1 MSKALRA
8 EVIAAYNKYLKAFIG
23 NDIDG
28 INACVQFPVAY
39 IGDGKV
45 LMLDEFPIKPGEL
58 KAAKG
63 WINTDSFEMD
73 VVAVGKKKAHL
84 LMRNCRRLRED
95 GSLIEEA
102 SAFYAYTKTS
112 DGWKIYA
119 LSDIVFPA

>member
-1 MSKALRA
+1 MNKKERA

-23 NDIDG
+23 NDIEG

-45 LMLDEFPIKPGEL
+45 SMLDEFPVKPAEL

-63 WINTDSFEMD
+63 WVTTDSFEMD
-73 VVAVGKKKAHL
+73 VVAVGENKAHL

-95 GSLIEEA
+95 SSLIEEA
-102 SAFYAYTKTS
+102 SAFYAYTKTPN
-112 DGWKIYA
+112 GWKIYA

>member
-1 MSKALRA
+1 MGKGHQA
-8 EVIAAYNKYLKAFIG
+8 EIIAAYNEYLKAFIG

-28 INACVQFPVAY
+28 TNACVQFPIAY

-45 LMLDEFPIKPGEL
+45 SMLDEFPVKPAEL

-63 WINTDSFEMD
+63 WVTTDSFEMD
-73 VVAVGKKKAHL
+73 VVAVGKNKAHL

-102 SAFYAYTKTS
+102 SAFYAYTKTP